1 MHGAGNLHRLV
12 DDLVAV
18 LEQTGDAQCTRSVLV
33 LRGALRHQL
42 GGVQHAVA
50 GDLTRADG
58 GHVVA
63 ERCRHAAFIAHVQ
76 LLCGVAVLVVD
87 RERQHVVVRGVGIL
101 HHVARH
107 LDFLVRVLPR
117 NGVGDRGR
125 LRGAGAADDGQDH
138 DQHDDDD
145 AGDRHHATL
154 RPRIHRPSLFLSVP
168 LLLSNGNHI
177 ENDGA
182 IPSPR

>member
-18 LEQTGDAQCTRSVLV
+18 LEQTGDAQRTRGVLV
-33 LRGALRHQL
+33 LRGALRHQF
-42 GGVQHAVA
+42 GSMQHAVV
-50 GDLTRADG
+50 GDLARADC
-58 GHVVA
+58 GHIVA
-63 ERCRHAAFIAHVQ
+63 ERGRHAPFVAHLEPIA
-76 LLCGVAVLVVD
+76 GVSVLVVD
-87 RERQHVVVRGVGIL
+87 GEREHVVVGGVGVL

-125 LRGAGAADDGQDH
+125 LRNAGAADDGQDH

-145 AGDRHHATL
+145 AGYRHHATL
-154 RPRIHRPSLFLSVP
+154 RLRIHRPSLFP
-168 LLLSNGNHI
+168 
-177 ENDGA
+177 
-182 IPSPR
+182 

>member
-18 LEQTGDAQCTRSVLV
+18 LEQTGDAQCARGVLV
-33 LRGALRHQL
+33 LRGAFRHQL
-42 GGVQHAVA
+42 GGMQHAVV
-50 GDLTRADG
+50 GDLARADG

-63 ERCRHAAFIAHVQ
+63 ECGRHAAFIAH
-76 LLCGVAVLVVD
+76 LKLIAGVSVLVVD
-87 RERQHVVVRGVGIL
+87 GEREHVAVRGVGVL

-107 LDFLVRVLPR
+107 LDLLVCILTSD
-117 NGVGDRGR
+117 GVGDGGR
-125 LRGAGAADDGQDH
+125 LRSPGAADDGQDH

-145 AGDRHHATL
+145 AGYRHHATL

-168 LLLSNGNHI
+168 FLLSNGNHI
-177 ENDGA
+177 ENNGG